1 MATRVDGAAD
11 EPSRYVDDV
20 ADAEQLHVPTPS
32 GRMAAPIPLTAPIPF
47 LRRPFRRT
55 RNNEPAPRWVGVF
68 LGVCAVLFVPYIVVL
83 AFTLP
88 SHARAA
94 HYDAAWVGLD
104 VFELVALGAT
114 AWCAWTRST
123 WISLTS
129 TAAATLLLCD
139 AWFDVVT
146 SEGGRR
152 RLLAL
157 LSAVI
162 VELPFAA
169 FCLWIARHAEL
180 VHERATIML
189 LRRSA
194 RQAERLRR
202 YEPD

>member
-1 MATRVDGAAD
+1 VATEVDGTAD
-11 EPSRYVDDV
+11 EPTRYVDGV
-20 ADAEQLHVPTPS
+20 ADAEQLRVPTPS
-32 GRMAAPIPLTAPIPF
+32 GHMITPIPLTAPVPF

-55 RNNEPAPRWVGVF
+55 SNTEPAPRWVGVF

-104 VFELVALGAT
+104 VFELVALAAT

-123 WISLTS
+123 WIALTS
-129 TAAATLLLCD
+129 TAAATFLLCD

-146 SEGGRR
+146 SQGEHRS
-152 RLLAL
+152 LAIL
-157 LSAVI
+157 AAVV

-169 FCLWIARHAEL
+169 FCLWIARHAER